1 MDLSKTISFGSYSV
15 TGITQQGGGQP
26 SYGVQFEA
34 VNPTQVEVTG
44 YFDKSALR
52 DGVDA
57 GDVYL
62 GRRVLTIR
70 ASVLGS
76 SVGDGWD
83 RLDAF
88 LAAFSPRLSYNAD
101 TANLGFQAFDFFQ
114 PTADISTW
122 PTSTYPSGIPMRY
135 YCRPAAD
142 PTWVVR
148 RDASGGLTGRGIAF
162 DVTASLTLRD
172 PRKYL
177 QTAQSLDITTSE
189 QTATYRGDY
198 PVFPIVT
205 VTISANGASNF
216 TIALNGHSAIMDL
229 SGLVGPTYKID
240 YEKRWFYL
248 TSSGA
253 SRMTYFTA
261 PSIYDE
267 LDPTSANTI
276 QMFNTTSVTAC
287 TLDYREAWA

>member
-177 QTAQSLDITTSE
+177 QTQQNVSISTST
-189 QTATYRGDY
+189 QTATYRGNY
-198 PVFPIVT
+198 PTWPIVT
-205 VTISANGASNF
+205 FSMSATGSSAMTVGVGGQEVVIDLSAETSGSYTLTFATRSMVNSVGASK
-216 TIALNGHSAIMDL
+216 THHIQTDL
-229 SGLVGPTYKID
+229 SVFSEMSAD
-240 YEKRWFYL
+240 
-248 TSSGA
+248 
-253 SRMTYFTA
+253 A
-261 PSIYDE
+261 PLYYA
-267 LDPTSANTI
+267 ANTTGVS
-276 QMFNTTSVTAC
+276 N
-287 TLDYREAWA
+287 LRLLYREAWA